1 MKTTLERVH
10 KPELELAKCVNGFG
24 RDYTKSDNGCVHSI
38 DDLMSYKLQTMLNHH
53 ELYYIKVDGEI
64 AGMVELRNKQ
74 QVAGPVDRELHMI
87 YVKPEFRGQG
97 VAEATY
103 TLAIDEYGVNMIG
116 ITYHRISD
124 MKSIEY
130 FKNIGFNSV
139 NIVPGQKGEG
149 KSMCAIMTDIPYEG
163 TSLLPLTFRGVR
175 DSMHHCNKIGHKLAK
190 KGYLNDVDGIVE
202 VFQNHFANKKLKGQ
216 VPVC

>member
-1 MKTTLERVH
+1 
-10 KPELELAKCVNGFG
+10 
-24 RDYTKSDNGCVHSI
+24 
-38 DDLMSYKLQTMLNHH
+38 
-53 ELYYIKVDGEI
+53 
-64 AGMVELRNKQ
+64 
-74 QVAGPVDRELHMI
+74 MI